1 MADARTIAVPPSAH
15 PAQLTSSYTRWYM
28 AHWECRAARMSSRPC
43 ASPCRSRN
51 LAEGAANLPGPQA
64 SSLDL
69 SRCLHMAGGGKP
81 QVVRAGG
88 KQRLGGTEMYTLGDC
103 KALPLNQVDSGC
115 PPASRQCCWPVQF
128 THAMPL
134 PAAPPEANSLSG
146 NCMWCSSERSGPKN
160 SCTTAAATCGSALR
174 RGRGEGKR
182 E

>member
-69 SRCLHMAGGGKP
+69 RRWLHVAGGGKP
-81 QVVRAGG
+81 QEVRAGG
-88 KQRLGGTEMYTLGDC
+88 RQRLGGTEMHTLGDR
-103 KALPLNQVDSGC
+103 KALPLNQVGSGRL
-115 PPASRQCCWPVQF
+115 PSSRQCCWRVQC
-128 THAMPL
+128 THVMPL
-134 PAAPPEANSLSG
+134 PVAPPDNSLSG
-146 NCMWCSSERSGPKN
+146 NCMWCSSERSGPKI
-160 SCTTAAATCGSALR
+160 SCSTAAATCGSALH